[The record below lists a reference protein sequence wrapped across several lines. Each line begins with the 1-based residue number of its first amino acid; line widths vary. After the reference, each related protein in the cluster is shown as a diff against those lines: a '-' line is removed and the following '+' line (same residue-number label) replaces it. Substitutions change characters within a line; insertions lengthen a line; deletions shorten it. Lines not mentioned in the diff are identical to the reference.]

1 MSHVLNIYTRHE
13 ERKETQKEPKK
24 KVERE
29 GREREKR
36 ERETG
41 ENDTAWK
48 LTKKHQHQVKLLLLQ
63 PASIYYMRPGGQG
76 IGKVALDIVVF
87 IWNRAGKGGHAAM
100 SRHRQNAKENAT

>member
-13 ERKETQKEPKK
+13 ERKETQKESKK
-24 KVERE
+24 KV
-29 GREREKR
+29 EREKR

-63 PASIYYMRPGGQG
+63 PASMYYMRPGGQG

-87 IWNRAGKGGHAAM
+87 IWNRAGKGRQAGQADM